1 MAPVTVG
8 IVIVNWN
15 TRDLLR
21 DCLRSIEASDPTI
34 TRRVILVDNASSD
47 GSAEMVHV
55 EFPWVEVIANTEN
68 TGFAAANN
76 QGLRQLGFG
85 GTPGGDPPRYGLLLN
100 PDTVIPA
107 DAFRQ
112 MVERL
117 DADPGIGMAG
127 PRLVLPNGKL
137 DLACRRSFP
146 SPEVSFWRMTG
157 LSKLFPR
164 SRLFGRYNLT
174 YLDEHVETEVDCVV
188 GAFMMVRRE
197 AVEQV
202 GLLDEAFWM
211 YGEDIDWAY
220 RIKQAGWKVL
230 YYPQVTALHVKRAA
244 SRNNPRTR
252 LEFQRASLIFYR
264 KHYAATTPRWLH
276 VTILAGLLIKGGR
289 PLWHDIT
296 NPA

>member
-1 MAPVTVG
+1 MAPVTLG

-21 DCLRSIEASDPTI
+21 DCLRSIEASDPTV
-34 TRRVILVDNASSD
+34 TRRVILVDNASTD
-47 GSAEMVHV
+47 GSVEMVHA

-76 QGLRQLGFG
+76 QGLRRLGFG
-85 GTPGGDPPRYGLLLN
+85 GVPGGDPPRYGLLLN

-117 DADPGIGMAG
+117 DVDPGIGMAG

-174 YLDEHVETEVDCVV
+174 YLDEHEETEVDCVV

-230 YYPQVTALHVKRAA
+230 YYPRVTALHVKRAA

-289 PLWHDIT
+289 PLWRDIT

>member
-1 MAPVTVG
+1 
-8 IVIVNWN
+8 
-15 TRDLLR
+15 
-21 DCLRSIEASDPTI
+21 
-34 TRRVILVDNASSD
+34 
-47 GSAEMVHV
+47 
-55 EFPWVEVIANTEN
+55 
-68 TGFAAANN
+68 
-76 QGLRQLGFG
+76 
-85 GTPGGDPPRYGLLLN
+85 
-100 PDTVIPA
+100 
-107 DAFRQ
+107 

-117 DADPGIGMAG
+117 EADPGIGMAG

-220 RIKQAGWKVL
+220 RIKRAGWKVL
-230 YYPQVTALHVKRAA
+230 YYPRVTALHVKRAA

-276 VTILAGLLIKGGR
+276 MTILAGLLIKGGR
-289 PLWHDIT
+289 LLWHDIT